1 MQNPQ
6 IVQRAAAHLARAL
19 GNPRPGALGLALGTG
34 FDQTSLGLS
43 RVKSVPMEDVPGYPM
58 PTVHEGGEIVRAELS
73 GAEILILAGRSHL
86 YEGYTPAESVMGV
99 RVLYE
104 LGVRTMILT
113 NASGALNPDFTVG
126 RLMLISDQLNFMGQS
141 PLTGPN
147 HEPWGTRFPDMSR
160 MYSGSLRQLAKN
172 EAEKRGIALEE
183 GVYAG
188 VCGPQLETP
197 AEARAPRILGADAVG
212 MSTVLEA
219 IAARHMGMEV
229 LGLSCLANK
238 NPVGEDESITHENVV
253 AAVRRAQGDMAAL
266 LAGICAVLAAPDA

>member
-6 IVQRAAAHLARAL
+6 IVQKAARHLARAL
-19 GNPRPGALGLALGTG
+19 GNPRPGALGLALGSG
-34 FDQTSLGLS
+34 FDRAALGLS
-43 RVKSVPMEDVPGYPM
+43 RAKSVPMEDVPGYPA
-58 PTVHEGGEIVRAELS
+58 PTVHEEGAVVRAELS
-73 GAEILILAGRSHL
+73 GAEVLVLAGRSHL

-126 RLMLISDQLNFMGQS
+126 RLMLIADQLNFTGQS

-160 MYSGSLRQLAKN
+160 MYSEKLRGLAKT
-172 EAEKRGIALEE
+172 EAAKLGIALEE

-197 AEARAPRILGADAVG
+197 AEARALRLLGADAVG

-219 IAARHMGMEV
+219 LAARHMGMEV

-238 NPVGEDESITHENVV
+238 NPVGHDESITHENVV

-266 LAGICAVLAAPDA
+266 LAGLCAALAVGDD